1 MTGTEQVAEQFHGEH
16 DGRGDAE
23 HRVQRVVAA
32 RRQWNADFYRARR
45 AASHDMQRYAVQPQ
59 RITSSPKSL
68 PPPGEGA
75 RRADGGTVHTS
86 TYPHTRSPQL
96 CRNT

>member
-1 MTGTEQVAEQFHGEH
+1 MASTTGEGMQSIVCNASL
-16 DGRGDAE
+16 
-23 HRVQRVVAA
+23 QREGSG
-32 RRQWNADFYRARR
+32 NADFYRARR